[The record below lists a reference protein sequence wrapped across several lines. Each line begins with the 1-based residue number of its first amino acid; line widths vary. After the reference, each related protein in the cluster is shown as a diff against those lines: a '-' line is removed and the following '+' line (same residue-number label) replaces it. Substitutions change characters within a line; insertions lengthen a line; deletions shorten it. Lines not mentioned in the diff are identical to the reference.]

1 MKTICQKLDDLDI
14 TPELYLRF
22 IKSTAKSRG
31 KYDPS
36 RIFLSD
42 KKGKKLFY
50 LTPDDKKVYS
60 GSADNNN
67 FFIYQI
73 LEHRH
78 IIPEDTSLKYRE
90 RYLKR
95 AMKIKGDWKSDALS
109 PNNLAM
115 NILWQISLK

>member
-1 MKTICQKLDDLDI
+1 MKSIYDKLDDLDI
-14 TPELYLRF
+14 VPNLYLRF
-22 IKSTAKSRG
+22 IKSTARSRK

-42 KKGKKLFY
+42 KKGRKLYY
-50 LTPDDKKVYS
+50 LSPDDKKVYF
-60 GSADNNN
+60 GNADYND

-73 LEHRH
+73 MEHHH
-78 IIPEDTSLKYRE
+78 IIPTDSSLKYRE

-95 AMKIKGDWKSDALS
+95 ASKIQGDWKSDRYS

-115 NILWQISLK
+115 NILWQISL

>member
-1 MKTICQKLDDLDI
+1 MKTIYQKLDDLDI

-42 KKGKKLFY
+42 KKGKKLYY
-50 LTPDDKKVYS
+50 LTPDDKKVYF
-60 GSADNNN
+60 GSADNND

-73 LEHRH
+73 LEHH
-78 IIPEDTSLKYRE
+78 KIIPEDSSLKYRE

-95 AMKIKGDWKSDALS
+95 ASKIQGSWKDDKYS

-115 NILWQISLK
+115 NILWHVSL

>member
-1 MKTICQKLDDLDI
+1 MKSIYDKLDDLDI

-22 IKSTAKSRG
+22 IKSTAKGRG

-42 KKGKKLFY
+42 KKGKKLYY
-50 LTPDDKKVYS
+50 LTPDDKKVYF
-60 GSADNNN
+60 GSADNND

-73 LEHRH
+73 LEHHH

-90 RYLKR
+90 RYIKR
-95 AMKIKGDWKSDALS
+95 ASKIKGDWESDKYS

-115 NILWQISLK
+115 NFLWQIS

>member
-1 MKTICQKLDDLDI
+1 MKSIYDKLDDLDI

-42 KKGKKLFY
+42 KKGKKLYY
-50 LTPDDKKVYS
+50 LTPDDRKIYFGDS
-60 GSADNNN
+60 RYND
-67 FFIYQI
+67 FYIYQI
-73 LEHRH
+73 LEHHH
-78 IIPEDTSLKYRE
+78 IVSEDYCLKQRE

-95 AMKIKGDWKSDALS
+95 AMKIKGE
-109 PNNLAM
+109 
-115 NILWQISLK
+115 